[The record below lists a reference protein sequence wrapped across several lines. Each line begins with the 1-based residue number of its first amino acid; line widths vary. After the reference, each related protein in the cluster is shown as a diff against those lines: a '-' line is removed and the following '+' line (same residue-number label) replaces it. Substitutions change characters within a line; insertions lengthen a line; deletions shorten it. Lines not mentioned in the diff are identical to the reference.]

1 MISTVKALI
10 PDGIKVSVKKLWHK
24 VRPPRIKLTKFV
36 HSGCVF
42 EVTTKMEKFRV
53 TSYGD
58 EADTIEKVLAEIKP
72 GEVFYDI
79 GSCVGLYAL
88 HAAILGCQ
96 VVAFEPDPAY
106 RKRLIRNVHINRL
119 GKKIR
124 ILKWAVSDQP
134 SVVTLYT
141 DGVDGNSPSLRQ
153 IGSRGNVTVKTEAID
168 NLIHKGEIPT
178 PDIIKLDIEG
188 AEILA
193 LRGMKNLLTSQKS
206 PRFMFIEFHPDFL
219 LNYDSSFEECRA
231 LVESYGYKEVY
242 SLRRANQNLY
252 FYVK

>member
-1 MISTVKALI
+1 MLSTVKTWI
-10 PDGIKVSVKKLWHK
+10 PDSIKIFLKQEWNKI
-24 VRPPRIKLTKFV
+24 RPPRIKLSKFIET
-36 HSGCVF
+36 GCEF
-42 EVTTKMEKFRV
+42 EITTKMEKFRV

-72 GEVFYDI
+72 GDVLYDI

-88 HAAILGCQ
+88 HAAMLGAK
-96 VVAFEPDPAY
+96 VIAFEPDPAY
-106 RKRLIRNVHINRL
+106 RKRLIRNIKINRL
-119 GKKIR
+119 R
-124 ILKWAVSDQP
+124 QMVRFLDYAVSDQKGLI
-134 SVVTLYT
+134 TLYT
-141 DGVDGNSPSLRQ
+141 DGVEGNSPSLRQ
-153 IGSRGNVTVKTEAID
+153 VGSRGNVNVKTDAID
-168 NLIHKGEIPT
+168 NLISKGEIPA

-219 LNYDSSFEECRA
+219 LNFDSSFEECRA

-242 SLRRANQNLY
+242 SLRRSNQNHY
-252 FYVK
+252 FYVR

>member
-1 MISTVKALI
+1 MTSTVKALI

-24 VRPPRIKLTKFV
+24 VRPPRIKLTRFV

-42 EVTTKMEKFRV
+42 EITTKMEKFRV

-72 GEVFYDI
+72 GDVFYDI

-96 VVAFEPDPAY
+96 VVAFEPDPSY
-106 RKRLIRNVHINRL
+106 RKRLKRNIQINGLRKSIRVL
-119 GKKIR
+119 E
-124 ILKWAVSDQP
+124 WAVSDQQ
-134 SVVTLYT
+134 SAVTLYT

-153 IGSRGNVTVKTEAID
+153 TGSRNKVTVKTDTIDHAIGHGQLPVP
-168 NLIHKGEIPT
+168 NIV
-178 PDIIKLDIEG
+178 KLDIEG

-193 LRGMKNLLTSQKS
+193 LRGMKTLLTSKS
-206 PRFMFIEFHPDFL
+206 APRFLFIEFHPDYLPSF
-219 LNYDSSFEECRA
+219 NSSFEECEA
-231 LVESYGYKEVY
+231 LVESYGYTEVH
-242 SLRRANQNLY
+242 SLRRAKQNHY